1 MERERYFNA
10 VEFKDIKGII
20 YNSAKQYAKNTAF
33 ILKHKEDKKV
43 TYENITYKKLLQ
55 DINAFGTQLYEY
67 TKRILSSEI
76 WMTDTYPFFRNKYL
90 FMCSNTI

>member
-20 YNSAKQYAKNTAF
+20 YNSAKQYAKNTAL
-33 ILKHKEDKKV
+33 IMTL
-43 TYENITYKKLLQ
+43 KLL
-55 DINAFGTQLYEY
+55 ISEKLIFFAFLSEKYEY